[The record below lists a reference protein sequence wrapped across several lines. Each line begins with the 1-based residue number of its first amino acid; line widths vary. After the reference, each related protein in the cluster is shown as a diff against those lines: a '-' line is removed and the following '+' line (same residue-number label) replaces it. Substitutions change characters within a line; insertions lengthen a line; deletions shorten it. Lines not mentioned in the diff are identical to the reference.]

1 MQNPLLPKV
10 SFPSVRKIL
19 IFVFA
24 GALLFSSG
32 YVFGINGFNV
42 NLNKFPK
49 AIISREV
56 PPNRQ
61 DVNFSLFW
69 KVWDELETSYYDKTK
84 IVPSQLV
91 YGAISGM
98 VAAVGDPYTVFLPPS
113 ENKVVQEDLNG
124 SFEGVGIQIGYRGTQ
139 LAVIAPLPDSPAF
152 SVGVKA
158 GDFIIRIKDESKEV
172 DTGTVGMS
180 LPEAVKYIRGPKG
193 TKVSLTLL
201 RDGETEPIVVEMM
214 RVRMDIPSVIAA
226 FSEQDKN
233 VAHIKLLKFG
243 AETDSEWAAA
253 IKKITQNKDLKG
265 VVLDLRNNPGGY
277 LQGSV
282 DIAGEFLAKGSLVVI
297 EDRAGVK
304 KEFRT
309 AKQGSLIEVPVVVL
323 INGGS
328 ASASEI
334 LAGALRDERGV
345 KLVGEKS
352 FGKGTIQ
359 EPQELEGGSGL
370 HVTIARWLTPK
381 GTWVNENSLEPD
393 VKIEDDSKTS
403 QDEQL
408 LKAVEVLGL

>member
-1 MQNPLLPKV
+1 MNPQLPKI

-32 YVFGINGFNV
+32 YVFGVNGFNV
-42 NLNKFPK
+42 NFNKFPK
-49 AIISREV
+49 AIISKEV
-56 PPNRQ
+56 PPNHQ

-69 KVWDELETSYYDKTK
+69 KVWDDLEASYYDKTK

-98 VAAVGDPYTVFLPPS
+98 VAAVGDPYTVFLPPT

-124 SFEGVGIQIGYRGTQ
+124 SFEGVGIQIGYKGTQ
-139 LAVIAPLPDSPAF
+139 LAVIAPLPDSPAEEA
-152 SVGVKA
+152 GVKA
-158 GDFIIRIKDESKEV
+158 GDFIIRIKDDAKKI
-172 DTGTVGMS
+172 DTGTVGMN
-180 LPEAVKYIRGPKG
+180 LPEAVKAIRGSRG
-193 TKVSLTLL
+193 TKVELTLL
-201 RDGETEPIVVEMM
+201 RDGATEPIVVEMT
-214 RVRMDIPSVIAA
+214 RARLDVPSVIAT
-226 FSEQDKN
+226 FDEKDKN
-233 VAHIKLLKFG
+233 IAHIKLLKFG
-243 AETDSEWAAA
+243 AETDAEWAKAVKT
-253 IKKITQNKDLKG
+253 ISQNKDLKG
-265 VVLDLRNNPGGY
+265 VILDLRNNPGGY
-277 LQGSV
+277 LQGAV
-282 DIAGEFLAKGSLVVI
+282 DIASEFLNKNSLVVV
-297 EDRAGVK
+297 EDRGTEVK

-309 AKQGSLIEVPVVVL
+309 NRQGSFTGTPVVVL

-370 HVTIARWLTPK
+370 HITIARWLTPK
-381 GTWVNENSLEPD
+381 GTWVNEKSLEPD
-393 VKIEDDSKTS
+393 VKIEDDPKTS

-408 LKAVEVLGL
+408 LEAIKLLQ